1 MISWRSVVAVLIV
14 DDRPNA
20 RRYHRLW
27 LQAQAKWSDGAFIEC
42 ATFQQAVDA
51 ARDNAVEFVILD
63 LNLDANNRGVATLE
77 KFLLESGVPARKVF
91 VVTAD
96 SDNVELVA
104 KCLALGVADV
114 SNSGQAPWGTPPQ
127 IFNDAQLA
135 ELQRQISASIGAEI
149 TKKIETEF
157 VRLQEEQARRDKLK
171 QAEGIMTAL
180 RVVAG
185 VLATALGGWLMS
197 FAPAAVKAL
206 LVSVLAGGKSQ

>member
-1 MISWRSVVAVLIV
+1 M
-14 DDRPNA
+14 
-20 RRYHRLW
+20 
-27 LQAQAKWSDGAFIEC
+27 QAQAGWTDSQFIEC
-42 ATFQQAVDA
+42 ATLDKAVAA
-51 ARDNAVEFVILD
+51 ARDNSIDFVILD
-63 LNLDANNRGVATLE
+63 LNLDTANRGVATLE
-77 KFLLESGVPARKVF
+77 RFLRESGVPARKVF

-96 SDNVELVA
+96 SDDIELVA
-104 KCLALGVADV
+104 KCLDLGVADV
-114 SNSGQAPWGTPPQ
+114 SNSGQAPWASPPQ
-127 IFNDAQLA
+127 IFTEAQLV
-135 ELQRQISASIGAEI
+135 ELQKQIAASIGAEI

-197 FAPAAVKAL
+197 FAPAAAKAL